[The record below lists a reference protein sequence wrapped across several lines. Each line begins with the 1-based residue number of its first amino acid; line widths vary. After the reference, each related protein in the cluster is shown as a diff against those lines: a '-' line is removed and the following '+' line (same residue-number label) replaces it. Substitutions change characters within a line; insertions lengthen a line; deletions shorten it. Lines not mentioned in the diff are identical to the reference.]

1 MSQYMQAYAS
11 TFPFSGGVLVAK
23 GEAILFEGA
32 YGFEDRESKIKTSLE
47 TRFPIASLSKA
58 FTALAVLQLEAAG
71 GLSSTD
77 SAQRYLPSYA
87 QVDEAIR
94 IHHLLSHTSGLP
106 DYQVPRG
113 KQLHEVFVE
122 KMGHKVF
129 CETLLGKAV
138 DTLGNTFLYS
148 NPGYYLLGMIVEQV
162 SGMSF
167 EAYLQEHIFSPFG
180 LHQTTVDDPTV
191 SIPHRA
197 KPYSIEL
204 ANNFVPAPITDARN
218 FYPQGGLVSTVHD
231 LHRWSVALD
240 GLPSSIITKLYDK
253 HIPVPGHQDTFYG
266 YGWGVEQWQG
276 KMAVG
281 HGGSHWGYRA
291 QLMKVPSGDLLV
303 VVLSNFGFQD
313 CLRVVRGLGEIAM
326 GLSVKM
332 PKRPE
337 KVDLSPAQYEP
348 LLGIYRHGD
357 FRIELQKEGEDF
369 WIKYSGQKMKVYPIN
384 ERVFAHE
391 LIETYFEVKTNA
403 EGKLTLWG
411 CEKERSNG

>member
-58 FTALAVLQLEAAG
+58 FAALAVLQLEAAG

-77 SAQRYLPSYA
+77 SAQRYLPMYT
-87 QVDEAIR
+87 QLDEAIS

-106 DYQVPRG
+106 DYQVPKG
-113 KQLHEVFVE
+113 QKLHEVFTE
-122 KMGHKVF
+122 KMGHEAF

-138 DTLGNTFLYS
+138 DTPGNTFRYS
-148 NPGYYLLGMIVEQV
+148 NPGYYLLGMIIEQV
-162 SGMSF
+162 SGMTF
-167 EAYLQEHIFSPFG
+167 EAYLQEHIFSPFA
-180 LHQTTVDDPTV
+180 LPQTTVDDPTV
-191 SIPHRA
+191 RIPHRA
-197 KPYSIEL
+197 KPYDLEGDD
-204 ANNFVPAPITDARN
+204 FVSAPITDARN

-231 LHRWSVALD
+231 LHCWSLALD
-240 GLPSSIITKLYDK
+240 ALPPSIITKLYDK

-266 YGWGVEQWQG
+266 YGWGVESWQG

-281 HGGSHWGYRA
+281 HGGSHWGYRS
-291 QLMKVPSGDLLV
+291 QLMKVPSEDLLV
-303 VVLSNFGFQD
+303 VALSNFGFQD

-326 GLSVKM
+326 GLPVKM

-337 KVDLSPAQYEP
+337 KVILSPAQYEP
-348 LLGIYRHGD
+348 LLGVYRYGD
-357 FRIELQKEGEDF
+357 FSISLQKEGADF
-369 WIKYSGQKMKVYPIN
+369 WVKYSGQKMKVYPIN
-384 ERVFAHE
+384 ERVFVHV
-391 LIETYFEVKTNA
+391 LIETYFEVKTNT

-411 CEKERSNG
+411 CEKEGSNV